1 MNKNEKN
8 EKESFFAPYLKKP
21 LIVAAIAIFCCA
33 LWGSA
38 TPCIKIG
45 YKLMRPDASV
55 ASTVLFAGLRFFL
68 AGIFTVLI
76 FSAARRRFLY
86 PRPSNTGRI
95 LTVSLFQTVLQYI
108 FFYMGLSL
116 TSGVKGTIASG
127 SGAFFAILIASLV
140 FRQERLGWRKILACV
155 LGFCGI
161 VIINL
166 NGLELTAQLGDLF
179 VIISAIAYATSTV
192 LMKRFSRYEDPV
204 VISGYQF
211 IVGGAVMIIGGLAF
225 GGRVTVNSVPA
236 VLMLVYLALLSA
248 AAYSLWGILL
258 KYNPVSR
265 VSIYNFMTPVFGVL
279 LSWLMLTEASNVKVI
294 NVVISLLLVCAGIFL
309 LNFKPAG
316 AAKKSAPPSDG
327 QGADS
332 EDKK

>member
-1 MNKNEKN
+1 MITLKNKQ
-8 EKESFFAPYLKKP
+8 KESLFAPYLRKP
-21 LIVAAIAIFCCA
+21 LIIAAIAIFCCA

-45 YKLMRPDASV
+45 YQLMRPESDV

-68 AGIFTVLI
+68 AGVLTIVI
-76 FSAARRRFLY
+76 FSIARRRILY
-86 PRPSNTGRI
+86 PRLSNSGRI

-140 FRQERLGWRKILACV
+140 FRQEKLGIKKVIACV
-155 LGFCGI
+155 LGFSGI
-161 VIINL
+161 VIINIKGLKL
-166 NGLELTAQLGDLF
+166 NAEIGDLL

-192 LMKRFSRYEDPV
+192 LMKRFSKYEDPV

-211 IVGGAVMIIGGLAF
+211 IVGGAVMILGGLAF
-225 GGRVTVNSVPA
+225 GGYVTVDSWQA
-236 VLMLVYLALLSA
+236 VLMLGYLALLSA
-248 AAYSLWGILL
+248 LAYSLWGILL

-279 LSWLMLTEASNVKVI
+279 LSTLMLTESSNVDAL
-294 NVVISLLLVCAGIFL
+294 NVVISLLLVSTGIFL
-309 LNFKPAG
+309 LNFKRET
-316 AAKKSAPPSDG
+316 KSK
-327 QGADS
+327 
-332 EDKK
+332 DKLLK

>member
-1 MNKNEKN
+1 MLQID
-8 EKESFFAPYLKKP
+8 EKESRFAPYLRNP
-21 LIVAAIAIFCCA
+21 FVIAAVAIFCCA

-45 YKLMRPDASV
+45 YQLMRPDPSV

-68 AGIFTVLI
+68 AGVLTVLI
-76 FSAARRRFLY
+76 FSIARRKLLY
-86 PRPSNTGRI
+86 PKLKNTGRV

-140 FRQERLGWRKILACV
+140 FRQESLGWKKALACV
-155 LGFCGI
+155 LGFSGI
-161 VIINL
+161 VVINL
-166 NGLELTAQLGDLF
+166 KGLELNAEVGDLL

-192 LMKRFSRYEDPV
+192 LMKRFSKYEDPV
-204 VISGYQF
+204 AISGYQF
-211 IVGGAVMIIGGLAF
+211 IVGGAVMIVGGLAF
-225 GGRVTVNSVPA
+225 GGYVTVDSVGA
-236 VLMLVYLALLSA
+236 VLMLAYLALLSA
-248 AAYSLWGILL
+248 LAYSLWGILL

-279 LSWLMLTEASNVKVI
+279 LSWLMLTEASRVSVI
-294 NVVISLLLVCAGIFL
+294 NVILSLVLVCAGIIL
-309 LNFKPAG
+309 LNYRKQSG
-316 AAKKSAPPSDG
+316 K
-327 QGADS
+327 
-332 EDKK
+332 